1 MSVLSPAKYLDED
14 NTIKDL
20 SFNTIYPVGSI
31 YMSVNNV
38 DPSKLFGGTW
48 EAWGSGRVPVGVDAS
63 DMDFS
68 TVEKTGGKKT
78 VKLSIDEMPSH
89 NHQSTETKLINV
101 GAEDAGGTI
110 IRTLAGVAYN
120 AGAKTEKYLL
130 GTKKIADG
138 VTAEYGVPSEGGGSS
153 HNNLQPYIT
162 CYMWKRTN

>member
-31 YMSVNNV
+31 YMSVSNV
-38 DPSKLFGGTW
+38 NPSTLFGGTW

-63 DMDFS
+63 SAAFS
-68 TVEKTGGKKT
+68 KVEQTGGEEAHTLTKN
-78 VKLSIDEMPSH
+78 EMPVH
-89 NHQSTETKLINV
+89 NHASSTYTNVLV
-101 GAEDAGGTI
+101 GANQPRVDHVKAAVNYDVTTEQYGKGETITIEEGTI
-110 IRTLAGVAYN
+110 AQ
-120 AGAKTEKYLL
+120 
-130 GTKKIADG
+130 
-138 VTAEYGVPSEGGGSS
+138 YGVPSEGGGSS